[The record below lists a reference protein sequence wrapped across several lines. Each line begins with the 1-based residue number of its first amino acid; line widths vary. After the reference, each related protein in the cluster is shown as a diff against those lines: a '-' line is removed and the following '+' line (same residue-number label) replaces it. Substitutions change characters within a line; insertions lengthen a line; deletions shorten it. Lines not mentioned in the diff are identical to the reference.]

1 MTSGQF
7 IAAGRH
13 VGTLLGALLMIF
25 GALGWI
31 NPSQSDAIN
40 TAVNQISTAVGA
52 LIPVLSGIYAGWS
65 ASPSAQAESLTKEVP
80 GTVVITTPA
89 IADATMNTKIKSSA
103 DVKVAPK

>member
-13 VGTLLGALLMIF
+13 LGTLLGAVLAIF

-52 LIPVLSGIYAGWS
+52 LIPVLTTLYAGWS

-80 GTVVITTPA
+80 GTVVITTAA
-89 IADATMNTKIKSSA
+89 IANPTSNPNIVCNTTTQA
-103 DVKVAPK
+103 VKK

>member
-1 MTSGQF
+1 MTSGQL

-13 VGTLLGALLMIF
+13 LMTVLGAVLAIF

-31 NPSQSDAIN
+31 NPSQSEAIN

-52 LIPVLSGIYAGWS
+52 LIPVLSGVYAGWS
-65 ASPSAQAESLTKEVP
+65 ASPSSQAESLTKEVP

-89 IADATMNTKIKSSA
+89 IANPTSNPNIVSNTMTQAVSK
-103 DVKVAPK
+103 